1 MLLRERKVD
10 ELIFRSI
17 SNDETTYKDE
27 FEREFVLSI
36 VKHFF
41 NEYDWNNF
49 DGFCVDSD
57 SYNKYYRNL
66 FLEFYP
72 LLEKHHIQKLLKEN
86 RNESIWIFR
95 K

>member
-1 MLLRERKVD
+1 MLLREIKVD
-10 ELIFRSI
+10 ELIFKSI

-49 DGFCVDSD
+49 DGFYVDTNT
-57 SYNKYYRNL
+57 YNKYYRDL
-66 FLEFYP
+66 FLEYYP
-72 LLEKHHIQKLLKEN
+72 FLEKYHIQKLLREN
-86 RNESIWIFR
+86 RNESI
-95 K
+95 